1 MKFKLALTLFLI
13 SILGFSQ
20 NKGTITGTL
29 TDKNVNNDPLP
40 FANVILKET
49 TIGAT
54 TDEKGK
60 YSITVAAG
68 SYVLQFS
75 FVGYENIE
83 EKIEVKAGE
92 TIIMNKALGSGSYQ
106 LRDVVIQNTVNREKE
121 TTLLLE
127 QKKSVVIKPPASPLK
142 VLSIGF
148 SRCFTNPPTTKSS
161 LFVGKNSYFKSVFML
176 SLLTSS

>member
-83 EKIEVKAGE
+83 
-92 TIIMNKALGSGSYQ
+92 Y
-106 LRDVVIQNTVNREKE
+106 
-121 TTLLLE
+121 
-127 QKKSVVIKPPASPLK
+127 
-142 VLSIGF
+142 
-148 SRCFTNPPTTKSS
+148 
-161 LFVGKNSYFKSVFML
+161 
-176 SLLTSS
+176 